1 MRVGFNKQEI
11 TPTTSMEMCGY
22 AGNRLSQ
29 GVADPLWVKAL
40 VFEQE
45 SGWIGLLS
53 YDLLAVDSY
62 LKTHIQKQLKESMDL
77 VLFATHTHQGPNR
90 IIMSPFTSL
99 FLEVDDAYHKLLVK
113 QSVRALHEAMAA
125 LETFQWSYG
134 KNQVHGLYSNRHDL
148 NHFFNPWLDVVKL
161 VTPTQVLGLIS
172 FSCHP
177 TILKEDHV
185 LFSKDLIAGI
195 DAHLYGFD
203 DWFFING
210 TAGDVSTRFLRTS
223 SDYPQ
228 VNETGRVLANIIM
241 TTDIR
246 PVPMVETIA
255 LTKRVFSLST
265 KDPRA
270 ITEIEKEEKQ
280 LQQDLVAIKNPIER
294 RQLETKIQGLRVEAE
309 MQDFLLKN
317 RAVQIEVQVID
328 FGVFKIVTFPLEVF
342 SILAIDILKYHR
354 QVIVASYVDGYF
366 GYLVDEASYEKRV
379 YEAHSSVF
387 KPLEAERLFE
397 QVVAWLG
404 EKENEDQK

>member
-11 TPTTSMEMCGY
+11 TPTKSMEMCGY

-40 VFEQE
+40 VFEQDA
-45 SGWIGLLS
+45 GLMGLLS

-62 LKTHIQKQLKESMDL
+62 LKTQIQKQLTNSMEL

-90 IIMSPFTSL
+90 IIKSPFKSL
-99 FLEVDDAYHKLLVK
+99 FLEIDEPYHELLVD
-113 QSVRALHEAMAA
+113 QSVRALKEAVAA
-125 LETFQWSYG
+125 LETFDLSYG

-195 DAHLYGFD
+195 DAHLFGYD
-203 DWFFING
+203 EWFFING

-223 SDYPQ
+223 SDQLQ
-228 VNETGRVLANIIM
+228 VNRTGRLLANIIM
-241 TTDIR
+241 ATDTR
-246 PVPMVETIA
+246 PVPMVDNIM
-255 LTKRVFSLST
+255 LST
-265 KDPRA
+265 RIFALATKEPRA
-270 ITEIEKEEKQ
+270 ISEIEKEERQ
-280 LQQDLVAIKNPIER
+280 LQQNLVSVQDLIER
-294 RQLETKIQGLRVEAE
+294 RQLETKIQGLQVEAE
-309 MQDFLLKN
+309 MQEFLIKN
-317 RAVQIEVQVID
+317 RDVNLEVHIID
-328 FGVFKIVTFPLEVF
+328 FGVFKVVTFPLEVF
-342 SILAIDILKYHR
+342 SILALDILKYHR

-366 GYLVDEASYEKRV
+366 GYLVDEASYKARV

-387 KPLEAERLFE
+387 RPLEAERLFE
-397 QVVAWLG
+397 QVLAWLNETG
-404 EKENEDQK
+404 NED